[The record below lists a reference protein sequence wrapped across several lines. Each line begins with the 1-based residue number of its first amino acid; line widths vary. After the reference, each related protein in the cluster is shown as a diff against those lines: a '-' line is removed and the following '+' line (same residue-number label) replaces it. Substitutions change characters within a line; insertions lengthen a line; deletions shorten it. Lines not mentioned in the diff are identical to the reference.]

1 MGKLLPRGFLLAD
14 GSKVRKTLAEGECW
28 EIIDTNQET
37 LALAVTEQQ
46 YHVWITDLHA
56 AAPLLENMTACST
69 CRVLQAR
76 SGYLISS
83 LRQGPFPQSTA
94 QIDAFSTAFRK
105 AMESGALANVEDA
118 VYLEE
123 YALILPVG
131 HVEKNTDNETL
142 YGQWLT
148 GGLAVRAASI
158 TELSRFLSWIPREHL
173 EHFVEQAG
181 FQLRQDEQPTARA
194 QEARAEEQMMTG
206 MTPQNL
212 PKKDMV
218 FSLPGRPE
226 LEQFF
231 RENIIEVVQN
241 REAYARMGI
250 SFPGATVLY
259 GPPGSGKT
267 YAVGK
272 LAEFLNWPRFDI
284 DSGTIGSSFIH
295 DTSKKI
301 SGVFQAA
308 MNAAPS
314 VLVIDEM
321 EAFLSQRN
329 GGDPGNHHLEEVAE
343 FLRRIPEAVEKGVL
357 IFAMTNMLDSI
368 DPAILRRGRFDHII
382 KVDLASA
389 EEIEGLLKKRFQELP
404 VEENVDVAPLA
415 KALANRPMS
424 DIAYV
429 LKEAGRLAVK
439 RNLEKIDSGC
449 IQDVV
454 DRLPKK
460 KEKPRIGF

>member
-1 MGKLLPRGFLLAD
+1 MGKLLPRGTQLAD
-14 GSKVRKTLAEGECW
+14 GGKVRKVLAEGECW
-28 EIIDTNQET
+28 EIVNTSQET
-37 LALAVTEQQ
+37 VALAVTEQQ
-46 YHVWITDLHA
+46 YQVWQANWQNA
-56 AAPLLENMTACST
+56 ASALNSMTVCSAG
-69 CRVLQAR
+69 RVLLAR

-83 LRQGPFPQSTA
+83 LRQGPFPESTA
-94 QIDAFSTAFRK
+94 QIDAFSMAFRR
-105 AMESGALANVEDA
+105 AMESGMLANAEDA

-123 YALILPVG
+123 YALILPIG
-131 HVEKNTDNETL
+131 HEEENTDSETL

-158 TELSRFLSWIPREHL
+158 EELSRFMSWVPRERL

-181 FQLRQDEQPTARA
+181 FQPRQDEQPAARTP
-194 QEARAEEQMMTG
+194 QIRADERPAAG
-206 MTPQNL
+206 SALQNL
-212 PKKDMV
+212 PKKEII

-231 RENIIEVVQN
+231 RENIIDVVQN
-241 REAYARMGI
+241 RDAYARMGI

-272 LAEFLNWPRFDI
+272 LADYLGWPRFDI
-284 DSGTIGSSFIH
+284 DSGTIGSSFVH

-329 GGDPGNHHLEEVAE
+329 GGDPGTHHLEEVAE

-389 EEIEGLLKKRFQELP
+389 EEIEALLKTRFQELP
-404 VEENVDVAPLA
+404 VEENVDIAPLA
-415 KALANRPMS
+415 KTLANRPMS
-424 DIAYV
+424 DVAYV
-429 LKEAGRLAVK
+429 LKEAGRFAVK
-439 RNLEKIDSGC
+439 RNLEKIDSEC
-449 IQDVV
+449 IRDAV